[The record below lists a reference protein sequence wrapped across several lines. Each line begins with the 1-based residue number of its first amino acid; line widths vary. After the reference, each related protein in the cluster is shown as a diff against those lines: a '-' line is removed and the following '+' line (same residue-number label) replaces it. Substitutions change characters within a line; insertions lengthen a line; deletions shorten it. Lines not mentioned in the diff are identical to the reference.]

1 MLHASSST
9 ASQAVVSCAAVQ
21 PRGWVSVL
29 AWGAVTL
36 FLLLISSIPS
46 PAQAV
51 AAASESPST
60 SSAFSPVV
68 MILSGLLWL
77 GVAVLTVF
85 MTRRESERI
94 HGEHERR
101 LTTVEMEVRAAHV
114 RCDAVAETARRDSEK
129 VRADLLHQIGA
140 LHEKINAVNVGLAS
154 VETEVRVGRCTT
166 EAIARRLKVNV

>member
-9 ASQAVVSCAAVQ
+9 APQVVSCAGVH

-29 AWGAVTL
+29 SWGAVTL
-36 FLLLISSIPS
+36 SLLLVSPS
-46 PAQAV
+46 AAAQAV
-51 AAASESPST
+51 AAAGESPST

-77 GVAVLTVF
+77 LVAVLTVF

-101 LTTVEMEVRAAHV
+101 LTTVEKEVRAAHI

-129 VRADLLHQIGA
+129 VRADLLQQIGA